1 MLNGQLKPG
10 YNIQVGTENNFV
22 IGYDVFPNPTDT
34 RTFIPH
40 LENVQKRLGCKFKFA
55 IADAGYGSEENY
67 DDLEKNEITGIVKY
81 TTYEKETKRSFKK
94 KTFNTE
100 NCEGC
105 PFRQLCTKSEY
116 GRVIQRNSHWLEQ
129 KAKVKE
135 LLSSEEYKSLM
146 KKRSTEYE
154 TVFVQ
159 TKGNLGFRRFHL
171 RGKEKVGTEW
181 RLLMLGYD
189 FKQLIRLMNA

>member
-67 DDLEKNEITGIVKY
+67 DYLEENEITGIVKY
-81 TTYEKETKRSFKK
+81 STYEKETKRSFKK

-100 NCEGC
+100 NW
-105 PFRQLCTKSEY
+105 KY
-116 GRVIQRNSHWLEQ
+116 DAEQ

-135 LLSSEEYKSLM
+135 LLSSEEYKTLM
-146 KKRSTEYE
+146 KKRSAECE
-154 TVFVQ
+154 TVFGQ

-181 RLLMLGYD
+181 GLLMLGYD
-189 FKQLIRLMNA
+189 FRQLIRLINA